1 MQLCLWA
8 VLALIPVSPRGRQ
21 NQSWKGGRGDA
32 LIFRMCLSK
41 VSWSLESHSGL
52 TGALGSSQR
61 FTGAKNKTICCLE
74 LCSLRNVQLDFL
86 YTLHRNFVACWP
98 FHWVFSRYWS
108 MPAAVHSTV
117 WRSVHWGWIIQ
128 LQNNPLNLSLFKQS
142 GGGGSGEGG
151 CWVLKSEPEHLVA
164 NFSGHGFFALLLWI
178 SQLWGQM
185 FSP

>member
-142 GGGGSGEGG
+142 GGGGGVRGG
-151 CWVLKSEPEHLVA
+151 GVLSVEERTRAPC
-164 NFSGHGFFALLLWI
+164 G
-178 SQLWGQM
+178 
-185 FSP
+185 